1 MLPWNHGGDWAAY
14 ELEYGGAPLDFSANV
29 SPLGLPEGV
38 REAVRASLDR
48 ADRYPDP
55 FCRELCRRLGEYH
68 RLPPQWVLCG
78 NGAADLI
85 DRLALALRPRRALVT
100 APTFSEYQRALELA
114 GCRVERFP
122 LEEGEGF
129 RLTER
134 VLERIGPGLDL
145 LVLCEPNNPTGLTT
159 PRPLLG
165 EILRACARAGT
176 VLAVDECFAPF
187 LEDQEDHSLVGE
199 LAGHP
204 DLVVLRA
211 FTKEYAMAGLRLGYA
226 LCSDTALLEKM
237 GRSGPPWA
245 VSTPAQAAGVAA
257 LEAEN
262 YRRALRALVA
272 EERPRLQRGLEALGC
287 RVVPG
292 QANYLLFFHPDPD
305 LCPKLRARGVLLRDC
320 GDYAGL
326 GRGWYRAAVRTG
338 RENGIFLHILGEVLS
353 GG

>member
-1 MLPWNHGGDWAAY
+1 MKNALLRLREASASLSAAEQQIARY
-14 ELEYGGAPLDFSANV
+14 ITEN
-29 SPLGLPEGV
+29 PEEATLLTV
-38 REAVRASLDR
+38 RELAQRTFTSPSSVVRV
-48 ADRYPDP
+48 
-55 FCRELCRRLGEYH
+55 CRSVGFDGYKEL
-68 RLPPQWVLCG
+68 
-78 NGAADLI
+78 
-85 DRLALALRPRRALVT
+85 RRA
-100 APTFSEYQRALELA
+100 
-114 GCRVERFP
+114 
-122 LEEGEGF
+122 
-129 RLTER
+129 
-134 VLERIGPGLDL
+134 
-145 LVLCEPNNPTGLTT
+145 
-159 PRPLLG
+159 
-165 EILRACARAGT
+165 
-176 VLAVDECFAPF
+176 
-187 LEDQEDHSLVGE
+187 LVGE

-257 LEAEN
+257 LEAED

-272 EERPRLQRGLEALGC
+272 EERPRLQRGLETLGC

-292 QANYLLFFHPDPD
+292 QANYLLFFHQEPD

-338 RENGIFLHILGEVLS
+338 RENGIF
-353 GG
+353 

>member
-1 MLPWNHGGDWAAY
+1 
-14 ELEYGGAPLDFSANV
+14 
-29 SPLGLPEGV
+29 
-38 REAVRASLDR
+38 
-48 ADRYPDP
+48 
-55 FCRELCRRLGEYH
+55 
-68 RLPPQWVLCG
+68 
-78 NGAADLI
+78 
-85 DRLALALRPRRALVT
+85 
-100 APTFSEYQRALELA
+100 
-114 GCRVERFP
+114 
-122 LEEGEGF
+122 
-129 RLTER
+129 
-134 VLERIGPGLDL
+134 
-145 LVLCEPNNPTGLTT
+145 
-159 PRPLLG
+159 
-165 EILRACARAGT
+165 
-176 VLAVDECFAPF
+176 
-187 LEDQEDHSLVGE
+187 
-199 LAGHP
+199 
-204 DLVVLRA
+204 
-211 FTKEYAMAGLRLGYA
+211 MAGLRLGYA

-257 LEAEN
+257 LEAED